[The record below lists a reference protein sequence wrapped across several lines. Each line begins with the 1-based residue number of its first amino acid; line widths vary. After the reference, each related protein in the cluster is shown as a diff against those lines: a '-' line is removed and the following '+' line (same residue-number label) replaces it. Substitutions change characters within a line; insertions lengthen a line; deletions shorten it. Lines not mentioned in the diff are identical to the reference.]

1 MGDIRREEV
10 DVDDLVFNPENPNE
24 MTKKEAALL
33 QKSIQE
39 VGFIDPPQVVQMDSG
54 KFFVVGGEHRARAAM
69 ELGMR
74 TIPVDVLQGDKWQDQ
89 DLIKFV
95 TVRMNVL
102 HGKMNPEKFLKIYNQ
117 VVNKYGKEEVAQYM
131 GYTSQDGIKNLIGV
145 MSKGMKES
153 MSPEIAAEFE
163 EEAKEAKTVTDLNNI
178 VQKLLNEYGD
188 TMKYNFMVF
197 AWGGKEHIY
206 IAMTK
211 ETHQDMKKIMKM
223 ARKQEID
230 INEIFA
236 EALKDIANSIQ
247 DPE

>member
-10 DVDDLVFNPENPNE
+10 DVEDLVFNPENPNE
-24 MTKKEAALL
+24 MTKKELELL
-33 QKSIQE
+33 KKSIQE
-39 VGFIDPPQVVQMDSG
+39 VGFIDPPQVIQMDSG

-69 ELGMR
+69 DLQYK

-145 MSKGMKES
+145 MAKGMKES
-153 MSPEIAAEFE
+153 LSPEMAEEFE
-163 EEAKEAKTVTDLNNI
+163 QEAKQAKTVADLNNI
-178 VQKLLNEYGD
+178 VQKLMSEYGD
-188 TMKYNFMVF
+188 TLKYSFMILS
-197 AWGGKEHIY
+197 WGGRLHTY
-206 IAMTK
+206 
-211 ETHQDMKKIMKM
+211 
-223 ARKQEID
+223 
-230 INEIFA
+230 
-236 EALKDIANSIQ
+236 
-247 DPE
+247 